1 MKRKYVWIYSF
12 YAVAFAAVVL
22 CFLVNRRMAAKRGAY
37 IPEDLSAQYAQWGIE
52 PGAMKEFVAL
62 PTSVPHDFM
71 AAKIGED
78 VFLSRKIGP
87 YRRSCATCHPLNCGG
102 TDGLRHGGTLT
113 RPAMNAVFGTAYLH
127 DGSIKDFPSL
137 VRRMIEDER
146 FIGAGSLANAL
157 AGISGNGTM
166 RKRFDVH
173 YGDGG
178 FSGSNLVDSVVNYSC
193 TLMTANGPFDRFCGG
208 RDALS
213 PERLQ
218 GFREFRDRRCARC
231 HSGPAL
237 GMRKITENGVRV
249 PALRGL
255 SKRRLYEGGG
265 NLYSDL
271 AAAVAMMPGSDFG
284 DDDASRLA
292 LLAFLRCL

>member
-12 YAVAFAAVVL
+12 YAIAFTAVAL
-22 CFLVNRRMAAKRGAY
+22 CFAINRWMSASRRAY
-37 IPEDLSAQYAQWGIE
+37 IPEDLSAQYEQWGIE
-52 PGAMKEFVAL
+52 PGTIREFVPL
-62 PTSVPHDFM
+62 PASVPHDFM

-78 VFLSRKIGP
+78 VFLSRKMGP
-87 YRRSCATCHPLNCGG
+87 YRRACATCHPLNCGG
-102 TDGLRHGGTLT
+102 TDGRRHGATLT
-113 RPAMNAVFGTAYLH
+113 RPAMNAVFGTAYLR

-137 VRRMIEDER
+137 VKRMIEDDR
-146 FIGAGSLANAL
+146 FIGAGTLSNAL
-157 AGISGNGTM
+157 VCVNSNGAM
-166 RKRFDVH
+166 RKRFNDH
-173 YGDGG
+173 YGDNG
-178 FSGSNLVDSVVNYSC
+178 FSGSNLVDAVVNYSR

-213 PERLQ
+213 PDRLH
-218 GFREFRDRRCARC
+218 GFQEFRKRRCARC

-237 GMRKITENGVRV
+237 GMRKVTEKGVRV

-255 SKRRLYEGGG
+255 SKRQLYEGGG

-271 AAAVAMMPGSDFG
+271 AAAVAMMPNSDFG